1 MGLSSST
8 AGWSNFFT
16 EKRSSIRD
24 KSHFFPGKSCPITGK
39 NVSRPDKSRSEAGK
53 SVADWDN
60 GTTLS
65 GGDAAKSSGGTK
77 TWLDAGSK
85 GHNGTILPAW
95 PDFTLHPLA
104 KGLQKLP
111 PEKSTHG
118 RCAGNYKGQSIL
130 FLWFYIMPKQ
140 IVEPDSFKDQQT
152 CKRDAYLN

>member
-1 MGLSSST
+1 
-8 AGWSNFFT
+8 
-16 EKRSSIRD
+16 
-24 KSHFFPGKSCPITGK
+24 
-39 NVSRPDKSRSEAGK
+39 
-53 SVADWDN
+53 VADWDN

-118 RCAGNYKGQSIL
+118 RHWGFFRCRTTNVKLNS
-130 FLWFYIMPKQ
+130 M
-140 IVEPDSFKDQQT
+140 V
-152 CKRDAYLN
+152 AYRRASYSNPLSLQKELA